1 MNIQILI
8 ADDHPVVRSGIYN
21 ELIQY
26 PEFEVVGEA
35 QDGNE
40 ALQFTKQLQP
50 DVLLLDAR
58 MPGIRPIHVLEKIKG
73 EEWDCRVL
81 IVTAYNDI
89 PTVLGMLRG
98 GADGYLLKDEEPGV
112 IAEAIHA
119 VMKGETWLS
128 PSISQQV
135 TSLIKDG
142 NNKLVGKQLTA
153 RENEVVACIVAGLM
167 NKQISEKLEISERTV
182 EFHVSNIIRK
192 LGVKSRVDIAV
203 FATEWRL
210 GDEEDR

>member
-1 MNIQILI
+1 MTIQILI
-8 ADDHPVVRSGIYN
+8 ADDHPIVRSGIHN

-35 QDGNE
+35 QDGDE
-40 ALQFTKQLQP
+40 TLQLTKQLLP
-50 DVLLLDAR
+50 NVLLLDAR
-58 MPGIRPIHVLEKIKG
+58 MPGMRPIHVLEKIKG
-73 EEWDCRVL
+73 ENWDCCVL
-81 IVTAYNDI
+81 ILTAYNDT

-119 VMKGETWLS
+119 VLRGEIWLS
-128 PSISQQV
+128 PSISQRV
-135 TSLIKDG
+135 TNLLKNGD
-142 NNKLVGKQLTA
+142 NELVGKQLTA
-153 RENEVVACIVAGLM
+153 RENEVVACIVDGLM
-167 NKQISEKLEISERTV
+167 NKQISEKLEISERTA

-210 GDEEDR
+210 GDE

>member
-1 MNIQILI
+1 MTIQILI
-8 ADDHPVVRSGIYN
+8 ADDHPVVRSGIHN

-40 ALQFTKQLQP
+40 TLQFTKQLKP

-58 MPGIRPIHVLEKIKG
+58 MPGIRPLHVLEKIKG

-81 IVTAYNDI
+81 IITAYNDI

-135 TSLIKDG
+135 TNLIKDG

-153 RENEVVACIVAGLM
+153 RENEVVACIVGGLT
-167 NKQISEKLEISERTV
+167 NKQIGEKLEISERTV

-203 FATEWRL
+203 FATEWKL
-210 GDEEDR
+210 GEE

>member
-1 MNIQILI
+1 MTIRILI

-21 ELIQY
+21 ELIQC

-40 ALQFTKQLQP
+40 TLQFAKQLQP

-58 MPGIRPIHVLEKIKG
+58 MPGMRPIHVLEKIKE
-73 EEWDCRVL
+73 EEWGCRVL
-81 IVTAYNDI
+81 ILTAYNDT

-98 GADGYLLKDEEPGV
+98 GADGYLLKDEEPGA
-112 IAEAIHA
+112 IAEAIHT
-119 VMKGETWLS
+119 VMKDELWLS
-128 PSISQQV
+128 PSISRQV
-135 TSLIKDG
+135 MILIEDG
-142 NNKLVGKQLTA
+142 NNELVGKQLTA
-153 RENEVVACIVAGLM
+153 RENEVVACIVEGLM
-167 NKQISEKLEISERTV
+167 NKQISEKLEISERTA

-210 GDEEDR
+210 GDE